1 MPPRGSEGLDF
12 TPILTHYL
20 FLFTT
25 ILAVLAWFIA
35 FISQCIATAQF
46 HEGAVGVGWFGIFLQ
61 LFLTLGVLHTLA
73 SDSIAMHRF
82 QISVFGAIAIVFAV
96 ISVNNSIF
104 TGLAA
109 LDAMAAGWLILAIV
123 DILWVIYFTSE
134 EDSLAYYLFNS
145 MGTGGLTPPS
155 RRRRT
160 RGASNMGTNGYAAN
174 YSAGGGIGSHD
185 MPYDSANKV
194 GGVKSQ
200 NSFVGGGSMDGAPR
214 SLGPAAGAG
223 SVHSTP
229 IAAPGSL
236 SGPDN
241 TMGPGSPLMGAGAAG
256 VGAGGGIGGG
266 SPTMP
271 EGSPSAPEAYIYKA
285 KALYAYTASPDDPNE
300 ISFTKGEILDIVD
313 KQGKWWQAKKM
324 DGTIGIAPSNYLQVI

>member
-1 MPPRGSEGLDF
+1 
-12 TPILTHYL
+12 
-20 FLFTT
+20 
-25 ILAVLAWFIA
+25 
-35 FISQCIATAQF
+35 
-46 HEGAVGVGWFGIFLQ
+46 
-61 LFLTLGVLHTLA
+61 
-73 SDSIAMHRF
+73 MHRF

-104 TGLAA
+104 SGLAA

-145 MGTGGLTPPS
+145 MGSGGLTPPS

-160 RGASNMGTNGYAAN
+160 RGASNMDSNGYAAN
-174 YSAGGGIGSHD
+174 YTAGGGIGSHD
-185 MPYDSANKV
+185 MPYDSANK
-194 GGVKSQ
+194 GGAPIRSQ

-214 SLGPAAGAG
+214 SLGPAAGPG

-229 IAAPGSL
+229 NVPPGSL

-241 TMGPGSPLMGAGAAG
+241 IMGPASPLMGAGAAG
-256 VGAGGGIGGG
+256 VGAGGGVGG

-271 EGSPSAPEAYIYKA
+271 EVTTGSPETYVYKA
-285 KALYAYTASPDDPNE
+285 KALYAC
-300 ISFTKGEILDIVD
+300 K
-313 KQGKWWQAKKM
+313 
-324 DGTIGIAPSNYLQVI
+324 